1 MTTGLRLEGEALT
14 TKLELGTAALTVGPE
29 LEGAGIAE
37 EVTLRETAGTE
48 VGGAALAIDLLEFK
62 DAEFPFATLLC
73 LL

>member
-1 MTTGLRLEGEALT
+1 MTTRLRLEGEALT

-48 VGGAALAIDLLEFK
+48 VEGAALAIDFLEFK
-62 DAEFPFATLLC
+62 DVEFPSALLC

>member
-14 TKLELGTAALTVGPE
+14 TERELGTAALTVGPE

-37 EVTLRETAGTE
+37 EVTLRETTGPE
-48 VGGAALAIDLLEFK
+48 VRGAALAIDFLKFK
-62 DAEFPFATLLC
+62 GAALLC